1 MTSTRPRA
9 NAPKI
14 GILGGTFNPVHIGH
28 LLMARDAWEQAGLDA
43 VELVPC
49 HLPPHKGDDDLVSA
63 RHRLRML
70 RLAVRGVAGLR
81 VNDIEVRR
89 GGRSYSVDTVAALQ
103 EARPGV
109 TFYFIIGSDS
119 LPELPKWRDYGRL
132 TELCEFIVVTRPG
145 HGARKPRG
153 VRVAATVTG
162 HVCDVSSTD
171 IRKRIAR
178 GRGIHYL
185 APDAVRRYIER
196 EHLYH

>member
-9 NAPKI
+9 RATRI

-28 LLMARDAWEQAGLDA
+28 LLMARDALEQAGLDA

-49 HLPPHKGDDDLVSA
+49 HLPPHKGGHDLESA

-70 RLAVRGVAGLR
+70 RLAVRGVTGLR
-81 VNDIEVRR
+81 VNDIELRR
-89 GGRSYSVDTVAALQ
+89 GGRSYSVDTVSALRA
-103 EARPGV
+103 ARPGV

-119 LPELPKWRDYGRL
+119 LPELSKWRDYERL
-132 TELCEFIVVTRPG
+132 TGLCEFVVVTRPG
-145 HGARKPRG
+145 YEARCPSG

-196 EHLYH
+196 ERLYR